1 MNVTFGTSRVNQR
14 SKDLAPTITGIDAF
28 TRSPGQAAIA
38 THKYGV
44 ADAEK
49 VESLPLY
56 LDPSLDRPDPSLN
69 RQAREK

>member
-1 MNVTFGTSRVNQR
+1 MSECNFRNFRSQINAVKTFPQ
-14 SKDLAPTITGIDAF
+14 TITGIDAF
-28 TRSPGQAAIA
+28 TRSPGQAAVA

-56 LDPSLDRPDPSLN
+56 LDPSLDR
-69 RQAREK
+69 QAREK